1 MKEFK
6 DVYEDVLYKLEND
19 INFHFVRYGDGEW
32 SIILKNNVYD
42 HLLKKWGDSLKPFS
56 KILRDIVESK
66 PQYYFGIQNLAY
78 RNWHEEI
85 DILTKDMNLVK
96 ADIFHSRSQKN
107 TIKDFFNILSNK
119 NVILIGPEY
128 LNKISEFKF
137 IRHIVTPEYHV
148 WNSLDKIEK
157 EIEEFISLQ
166 NEKIVLIYS
175 CSIASKIL
183 IDKFSDK
190 KITQIDTGSLL
201 DPYVGVNSRSYH
213 INVLKRLGKDEST
226 FIYPKIK

>member
-6 DVYEDVLYKLEND
+6 DVYEDILYKLEND
-19 INFHFVRYGDGEW
+19 LNFHFVRYGDGEW
-32 SIILKNNVYD
+32 AIILKNNVYD

-56 KILRDIVESK
+56 KTLRDIVESK

-107 TIKDFFNILSNK
+107 KIKDFFNILSNK

-137 IRHIVTPEYHV
+137 IHHIITPEYHV

-157 EIEEFISLQ
+157 EIEEFISTQ

>member
-6 DVYEDVLYKLEND
+6 DVYEDILYKLEND

-78 RNWHEEI
+78 RNWREEI

-157 EIEEFISLQ
+157 EIEEFISTQ

>member
-1 MKEFK
+1 MNQFRDIYDEIIDNLDN
-6 DVYEDVLYKLEND
+6 DV
-19 INFHFVRYGDGEW
+19 NFNFVRYGDGEW
-32 SIILKNNVYD
+32 GMILRNHVYKN
-42 HLLKKWGDSLKPFS
+42 LIKKWGDSLEPFCE
-56 KILRDIVESK
+56 ILKNIVESK
-66 PQYYFGIQNLAY
+66 PKYYFGIQNLAY

-137 IRHIVTPEYHV
+137 IHHIVTPEYHV

-157 EIEEFISLQ
+157 EIEECISLQ

-213 INVLKRLGKDEST
+213 IDVLKRLGKDEST

>member
-6 DVYEDVLYKLEND
+6 DVYEDILYKLEND

-78 RNWHEEI
+78 RNWREEI

-137 IRHIVTPEYHV
+137 IHHIITPEYHV

-157 EIEEFISLQ
+157 EIEEFISTQ

>member
-6 DVYEDVLYKLEND
+6 DVYEDILYKLEND

-107 TIKDFFNILSNK
+107 TIKDFFNILLNK

-137 IRHIVTPEYHV
+137 IHHIVTPEYHV

-183 IDKFSDK
+183 IDKNK
-190 KITQIDTGSLL
+190 
-201 DPYVGVNSRSYH
+201 
-213 INVLKRLGKDEST
+213 
-226 FIYPKIK
+226 

>member
-6 DVYEDVLYKLEND
+6 DVYEDILYKLEND

-137 IRHIVTPEYHV
+137 IHHIITPEYHV

-157 EIEEFISLQ
+157 EIEEFISTQ

>member
-1 MKEFK
+1 MNQFRYIYDEIIDNLDN
-6 DVYEDVLYKLEND
+6 DV
-19 INFHFVRYGDGEW
+19 NFNFVRYGDGEW
-32 SIILKNNVYD
+32 GMILRNHVYKN
-42 HLLKKWGDSLKPFS
+42 LIKKWGDSLEPFCE
-56 KILRDIVESK
+56 ILKNIVESK
-66 PQYYFGIQNLAY
+66 PKYYFGIQNLAY

-137 IRHIVTPEYHV
+137 IHHIVTPEYHV

-157 EIEEFISLQ
+157 EIEECISLQ